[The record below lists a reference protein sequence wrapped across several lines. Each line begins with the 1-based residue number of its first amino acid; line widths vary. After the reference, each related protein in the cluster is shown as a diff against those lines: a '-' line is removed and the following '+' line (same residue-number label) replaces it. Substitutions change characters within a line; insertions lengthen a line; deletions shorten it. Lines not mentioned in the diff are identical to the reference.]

1 MLPYASQQLCRGARR
16 ALAAAQLAEAGAG
29 LTGMPVL
36 LVAERRY
43 AEEAA
48 ADVGVGPVG
57 QPPAS
62 LGACVADGLA
72 VGINML
78 LTQVWAQQERRQEGQ
93 LRQAYADLTYADI
106 C

>member
-1 MLPYASQQLCRGARR
+1 MLPFASQQLCRGARR
-16 ALAAAQLAEAGAG
+16 ALAAAELAEAGAG

-57 QPPAS
+57 LQS
-62 LGACVADGLA
+62 SACLFRS
-72 VGINML
+72 MCR
-78 LTQVWAQQERRQEGQ
+78 VWPYSGH
-93 LRQAYADLTYADI
+93 
-106 C
+106 